1 MRTQQKFQVVGIGS
15 FDLISIK
22 QKPIE
27 FLRVNNEGK
36 EVEKKVKE
44 KGTRTTYM
52 WVDEVGKEY
61 QDKDIFYDVVGKK
74 IQKISRTEK
83 VNNFEIVDKTE
94 IYNLSETKTYILK
107 CDETTRKNFD
117 EKVKDSAIKIK
128 GFKKSSV
135 GMSFEIAYIY
145 RSQKEILM
153 ITGLGN
159 IGKAIKQFQKQKQ
172 ADTTKTI
179 SIDVVEIKC
188 DEVENEIAGLIN

>member
-1 MRTQQKFQVVGIGS
+1 MRTQQKFQVVGIGN

-27 FLRVNNEGK
+27 FTRVNNEGK

-44 KGTRTTYM
+44 KGTRTIYM
-52 WVDEVGKEY
+52 WVDELGKEY
-61 QDKDIFYDVVGKK
+61 QDKDVFYDVVGKK

-83 VNNFEIVDKTE
+83 VNSFEIIDKTE
-94 IYNLSETKTYILK
+94 IYNLSETKTYLLK

-128 GFKKSSV
+128 GFKKSGV
-135 GMSFEIAYIY
+135 GMNFEIAYIY
-145 RSQKEILM
+145 RSQNEILM

-159 IGKAIKQFQKQKQ
+159 ISKAIKQFKKQKQ
-172 ADTTKTI
+172 PNKTI
-179 SIDVVEIKC
+179 SIDVVEVKSE
-188 DEVENEIAGLIN
+188 EVENEIANLIG